1 MDIGLGEEPGHSEDK
16 ADEEYYFEVIHPY
29 SKVTGYLTVCLCLPK
44 NLANRLTDMVL
55 LFSGASQR
63 SWKGLNKFI
72 NNITKIK
79 ITNPI

>member
-29 SKVTGYLTVCLCLPK
+29 RKVTGYLTVCLCLPK

-55 LFSGASQR
+55 LFSEASQR